1 MQETTVGKI
10 LLKHNV
16 PDHLKSHVDEVTL
29 DKKGISSLFQKLSD
43 GPSDVYK
50 DYVTRLARL
59 GFEVATRQGSTVPLT
74 DLSPLDDKEERFDK
88 LEKDLAEIKRSP
100 GTKREKDQKIFE
112 LYQKFTKDF
121 EDALMAAG
129 IKKNHTLAKVIT
141 SGSRGSMQQ
150 YRQTVG
156 GVILVN
162 DEKGRPITDFPIRH
176 SFAEGLSI
184 PEYLLHSYGTR
195 AGAIGTKLSV
205 ADSGFFS
212 KQLSRAAMPIKIE
225 EHDCGTSNGIPSP
238 VSDKDSCGTYLAL
251 PVGGF
256 NKNNEVTPSMLA
268 TLKAKGIDEIVF
280 RSPMTC
286 QAGRRNHA
294 WSVCQLCAGKRES
307 GRLPAIGSY
316 LGVTAATALGEPLAQ
331 GTLNTK
337 HTSSGSTL
345 GKTTATGFKLI
356 QQLANIPHT
365 FQNRAAIA
373 EVDGTVSHIRKL
385 PQGGSEI
392 VITPDRGDKKG
403 VLHYVPSGFDVT
415 ADLNS
420 KVETGDV
427 ISEGLVNPA
436 DIVKHK
442 GIGEGRRYYT
452 DVMRK
457 AFEESGMGGN
467 RRNFEVIA
475 KAAIDHVKITHPDG
489 LGNHL
494 PDAIVS
500 YQSIEKDYKP
510 RPDSLLVRVDAALGK
525 YLETS
530 VLHYTIGTKITS
542 SVINYLKKHGIQAIQ
557 VHDSPPPFEP
567 EMHRLLDVPG
577 HVPDWAHQLYSTYL
591 EKRLIKGVNEGL
603 TSNLKGPSPILGLA
617 YGVSFGQ
624 GKVAHIELA
633 DDEDTDE

>member
-1 MQETTVGKI
+1 MQEQTVGKI

-16 PDHLKSHVDEVTL
+16 PEHLKAHVAETTL
-29 DKKGISSLFQKLSD
+29 DKKGIASLFQKLSE
-43 GPSDVYK
+43 GPSDTYK

-74 DLSPLDDKEERFDK
+74 DLSPLDDKDERFDQ

-100 GTKREKDQKIFE
+100 GTKREKDQKTFE
-112 LYQKFTKDF
+112 LYGKFTKDF
-121 EDALMAAG
+121 EAALMAAG

-141 SGSRGSMQQ
+141 SGSRGSMAQ

-225 EHDCGTSNGIPSP
+225 EHDCGTDNGVPVP

-251 PVGGF
+251 PVGGY
-256 NKNNEVTPSMLA
+256 NKNNEVTPGMLA
-268 TLKAKGIDEIVF
+268 ALGNKGVTEIIV

-286 QAGRRNHA
+286 QASRRNHA
-294 WSVCQLCAGKRES
+294 WSICQLCAGKRES

-373 EVDGTVSHIRKL
+373 ETEGTVSNIRKL
-385 PQGGSEI
+385 PQGGHEI
-392 VITPDRGDKKG
+392 LVNTGGAKP
-403 VLHYVPSGFDVT
+403 LTHYVPAGFDVT
-415 ADLNS
+415 TNVGD

-427 ISEGLVNPA
+427 LSEGLVNPA
-436 DIVKHK
+436 DIVKYK
-442 GIGEGRRYYT
+442 GIGEGRRYYS
-452 DVMRK
+452 DIMRR

-494 PDAIVS
+494 PDSIVS
-500 YQSIEKDYKP
+500 YQSLEKDYRP
-510 RPDSLLVRVDAALGK
+510 RSDSQLVRPDAAAGK
-525 YLETS
+525 YLEQP
-530 VLHYTIGTKITS
+530 VLHYTIGTKVTS
-542 SVINYLKKHGIQAIQ
+542 SIIANLKKHNIQSVQ
-557 VHDSPPPFEP
+557 VHNNPPPFEP
-567 EMHRLLDVPG
+567 EMHRLLDIPG

-617 YGVSFGQ
+617 HGVGFGL
-624 GKVAHIELA
+624 GKLA
-633 DDEDTDE
+633 YEVYEEEAEENS